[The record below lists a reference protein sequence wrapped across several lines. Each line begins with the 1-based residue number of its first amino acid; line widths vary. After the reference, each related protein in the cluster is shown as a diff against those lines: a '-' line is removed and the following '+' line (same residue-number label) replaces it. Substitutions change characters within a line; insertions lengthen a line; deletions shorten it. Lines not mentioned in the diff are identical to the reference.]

1 MTLHTLQPGTEGHG
15 RDATL
20 REYYAARVPEYGA
33 LYQKPERQQELRLLE
48 RWVPTVF
55 AGRRVLEVAAG
66 TGYWT
71 RFIAPQAT
79 SLLATD
85 ATAQALALASKRVI
99 SGKVRFALADA
110 YALPAELGRFDA
122 AFAGFWLSH
131 VPKSRLADFF
141 AGLHARLEPGAK
153 VLLLD
158 NRFVAGSNHPV
169 SEVDA
174 EGNTYQMRRL
184 QNGSVHK
191 VLKNFPSGD
200 ELLAMIAGLG
210 VVGTVL
216 HQWQYFWAL
225 AYEIGYPPSA

>member
-1 MTLHTLQPGTEGHG
+1 MSLEPTLSGTQGSRRE
-15 RDATL
+15 ATL
-20 REYYAARVPEYGA
+20 RDYHAARVPEYDRV
-33 LYQKPERQQELRLLE
+33 YNKPERQQELRLLE

-71 RFIAPQAT
+71 RFIAPQT
-79 SLLATD
+79 VSLLATD
-85 ATAQALALASKRVI
+85 ATEQALAVARKRVV
-99 SGKVRFALADA
+99 SRKVSFALADA
-110 YALPAELGRFDA
+110 YALPAELGRFEA

-131 VPKSRLADFF
+131 VPKSRLGEFF

-158 NRFVAGSNHPV
+158 NRFVAGSNHPIT
-169 SEVDA
+169 DTDD
-174 EGNTYQMRRL
+174 EGNTYQTRRL

-210 VVGTVL
+210 AGTVL

-225 AYEIGYPPSA
+225 AYEVPSA

>member
-1 MTLHTLQPGTEGHG
+1 MSLETTRPGTEGSH
-15 RDATL
+15 REATL
-20 REYYAARVPEYGA
+20 RDYYAVRAPEYD
-33 LYQKPERQQELRLLE
+33 LVYEKPERQSELRLLE

-71 RFIAPQAT
+71 RFIAPQTT

-85 ATAQALALASKRVI
+85 ATEQALAVARKRVV
-99 SGKVRFALADA
+99 SRKVSFALADA
-110 YALPAELGRFDA
+110 YALPAELGHFEA

-131 VPKSRLADFF
+131 VPKGRLADFF
-141 AGLHARLEPGAK
+141 ASLHARLEPGAK

-158 NRFVAGSNHPV
+158 NRLVAGSNHPIV
-169 SEVDA
+169 DTDA
-174 EGNTYQMRRL
+174 EGNTYQTRRL
-184 QNGSVHK
+184 QNGSVHR

-200 ELLAMIAGLG
+200 ELLAMVAGIG
-210 VVGTVL
+210 AGIVL

-225 AYEIGYPPSA
+225 AYEMPAA

>member
-1 MTLHTLQPGTEGHG
+1 MSLETTQPGSKLSRRE
-15 RDATL
+15 ATL
-20 REYYAARVPEYGA
+20 RDYYAARVPEYDRV
-33 LYQKPERQQELRLLE
+33 YEKPERQQELRLLE

-71 RFIAPQAT
+71 RFIAPQT
-79 SLLATD
+79 VSLLASD
-85 ATAQALALASKRVI
+85 ATEQALAVAKKRVI
-99 SGKVRFALADA
+99 SRKVGFALADA
-110 YALPAELGRFDA
+110 YALPGELGRFEA
-122 AFAGFWLSH
+122 AFAGFWISH
-131 VPKSRLADFF
+131 VPRSRLGEFF
-141 AGLHARLEPGAK
+141 SSLHARLEPGAK

-158 NRFVAGSNHPV
+158 NRFVAGSNHPI
-169 SEVDA
+169 SDVDA

-200 ELLAMIAGLG
+200 ELLGMVAGLG
-210 VVGTVL
+210 VMGTVL

-225 AYEIGYPPSA
+225 AYEMPGA

>member
-1 MTLHTLQPGTEGHG
+1 MSLDSTLSGAEGTRRE
-15 RDATL
+15 ATL
-20 REYYAARVPEYGA
+20 RDYYAARVPEYDRV
-33 LYQKPERQQELRLLE
+33 YRKPERQQELRLLE

-71 RFIAPQAT
+71 RFIAPQTT

-85 ATAQALALASKRVI
+85 ATEQALAVARKRVV
-99 SGKVRFALADA
+99 SRKVSFAIADA
-110 YALPAELGRFDA
+110 YALPAELGHFEA

-131 VPKSRLADFF
+131 VPKSRLGDFF

-158 NRFVAGSNHPV
+158 NRFVAGSNHPITDT
-169 SEVDA
+169 DA
-174 EGNTYQMRRL
+174 EGNTYQTRRL

-200 ELLAMIAGLG
+200 DLLGMIAGVG
-210 VVGTVL
+210 AGTVL

-225 AYEIGYPPSA
+225 GYEIPG

>member
-1 MTLHTLQPGTEGHG
+1 MSLETTQPGAEG
-15 RDATL
+15 TL
-20 REYYAARVPEYGA
+20 RDYYAARAPEYDRV
-33 LYQKPERQQELRLLE
+33 YEKPERQHELRLLE

-71 RFIAPQAT
+71 RFIAPQTT
-79 SLLATD
+79 SLLSTD
-85 ATAQALALASKRVI
+85 ATDQTLAVGRKRVV
-99 SGKVRFALADA
+99 SRKVTFALADA
-110 YALPAELGRFDA
+110 YALHDELGRFDG

-131 VPKSRLADFF
+131 VPKSRLGEFF
-141 AGLHARLEPGAK
+141 ASLHARLEPGAK

-158 NRFVAGSNHPV
+158 NRFVAGSNHPIT
-169 SEVDA
+169 ETDA
-174 EGNTYQMRRL
+174 EGNTYQTRRL

-191 VLKNFPSGD
+191 VLKNFPSGE
-200 ELLAMIAGLG
+200 ELLAMVAGLG

-225 AYEIGYPPSA
+225 GYEVGYPPSA